1 MYACVCVCVCV
12 LQIKRDEGNISLAF
26 SELLLLSL
34 ALSLVVVVFVGT
46 QALLSYFLIQWT
58 YVSMY
63 SSPGRGRG
71 RLLRSVLYRGNNIF
85 FFDISHIPNG
95 PSWPLGKEGKVGY
108 RPRVTSLHTA
118 FETLKWNK
126 IIVELNN
133 NDTIIDTYAGRARG
147 KKGGV

>member
-1 MYACVCVCVCV
+1 MYACVRVCV

-34 ALSLVVVVFVGT
+34 SLSLVVVVFVGT

-85 FFDISHIPNG
+85 FSIYHIFRTG
-95 PSWPLGKEGKVGY
+95 P
-108 RPRVTSLHTA
+108 
-118 FETLKWNK
+118 
-126 IIVELNN
+126 
-133 NDTIIDTYAGRARG
+133 AGH
-147 KKGGV
+147 